1 MPYVKGFVSYI
12 VPLLLALRCIPA
24 GAQALPQ
31 APEISSGVLP
41 DGISYYLAASSRDAG
56 LADFAVVQKGVADR
70 LSSRRLL
77 VSLPHFGDRR
87 PCDFLSG
94 RGVPFG
100 RDGYVSYG
108 AGTTTY
114 HFRDVPVTDRSVCDS
129 MLLMV
134 LDIAS
139 AYSGEQALIVSGDVD
154 RNVIADRLKLL
165 SLMVSGRDAS
175 RPDDGY
181 EWLPSKEPTYYFS
194 ENPASGTAA
203 LRVSWSCPRVPRESM
218 NTLQSM
224 VSRHY
229 AVSLGNILENRIRDD
244 FRRRGIPIAD
254 IRFRYVDSAM
264 VPGDEQF
271 TMTVITSDDRYT
283 DAISRVSSVL
293 ARMDRYGASLAELQ
307 DARDRLASGVSAF
320 HAYGSGTNADYV
332 LRCRAAFLYN
342 ASLASESTVADFLTG
357 GRIPGVQELDLF
369 NSYASALL
377 DPLENITIGFDTPD
391 AAVSTDLTELFT
403 SSWTAPEEDM
413 DAGLKAKPDTSGVY
427 SPTSRVRIR
436 SEAAEP
442 VSGGRLWTFSNGMRV
457 VYKRIP
463 GSGRFSYAFMIRGG
477 SASAPGLM
485 DGESAFVGDMLSL
498 SCIAGMHGSD
508 FFEMLRAYGITMDA
522 GATLSS
528 IRISGEAPSSGLH
541 LLLGSLLSLANDRY
555 PEEQAYAYYSDCETA
570 RLELRRRT
578 DEGVKDYLDS
588 LMFKERLNTGH
599 KYAQVPDKSIQAKA
613 EALFADRFSHCADG
627 VLVLMGDLDE
637 AEARRQCCAA
647 LGDFVTGKGNIALPR
662 LITGAIPGT
671 VTMSSSAQELGI
683 GDGGRSVDVAV
694 SSAIPFSMEGYMSLG
709 VGVEAL
715 KDELAGRLAP
725 LGAYAGVESVLSF
738 YPEERVTLY
747 ITCRPCLVDGLPEG
761 VEPASSMA
769 ILDAVRASLE
779 AMASAPLS
787 AGRMAKARSAR
798 LSRMNGAVSDEK
810 MLIDMVL
817 DRYSY
822 GKDTVSGYRNLIQK
836 TSPASVQSVF
846 SALTSGGRVELM
858 LL

>member
-1 MPYVKGFVSYI
+1 MKSPVSYI
-12 VPLLLALRCIPA
+12 VPLLLVLRCLTA

-31 APEISSGVLP
+31 APEISSGVLSN
-41 DGISYYLAASSRDAG
+41 GISYYLAVNPRDAG
-56 LADFAVVQKGVADR
+56 LADFAVVQKGTADR
-70 LSSRRLL
+70 PSSRRLL
-77 VSLPHFGDRR
+77 VSLPHFGGRR

-94 RGVPFG
+94 RGVPYG
-100 RDGYVSYG
+100 RNGYVSYG
-108 AGTTTY
+108 SGTTTY
-114 HFRDVPVTDRSVCDS
+114 HFRGVPVSDRNVCDS

-139 AYSGEQALIVSGDVD
+139 AHHGEQALIVSGDVD
-154 RNVIADRLKLL
+154 RNAIADRLKLL
-165 SLMVSGRDAS
+165 SLMVPDRDGS
-175 RPDDGY
+175 IGEEEY
-181 EWLPSKEPTYYFS
+181 EWLPSGEPTYYFS

-264 VPGDEQF
+264 APGDEQF
-271 TMTVITSDDRYT
+271 TMTVITSEERYT
-283 DAISRVSSVL
+283 EAISRVSSVF
-293 ARMDRYGASLAELQ
+293 ARMDRYGASLAELK

-320 HAYGSGTNADYV
+320 HAYGSGTNEDYV
-332 LRCRAAFLYN
+332 FRCRAAFLYN

-357 GRIPGVQELDLF
+357 GRIPGVQELELF

-377 DPLENITIGFDTPD
+377 DPLENITIGFDTPY
-391 AAVSTDLTELFT
+391 AAVNTDLTELFT
-403 SSWTAPEEDM
+403 SSWTAPEEAAE
-413 DAGLKAKPDTSGVY
+413 AGLTAKSDTSGVY
-427 SPTSRVRIR
+427 RPSSKARIR

-457 VYKRIP
+457 IYKRIP

-477 SASAPGLM
+477 SASAPELLE
-485 DGESAFVGDMLSL
+485 GESAFVGDMLSQ

-508 FFEMLRAYGITMDA
+508 FFEMLRAHGITMEA
-522 GATLSS
+522 GSDLSS
-528 IRISGEAPSSGLH
+528 IRIAGEAPSSGLH

-555 PEEQAYAYYSDCETA
+555 PEEQAFAYYSDCETA
-570 RLELRRRT
+570 RLELRRHT
-578 DEGVKDYLDS
+578 DDGVRDYIDS
-588 LMFKERLNTGH
+588 LMFKERRYTGH
-599 KYAQVPDKSIQAKA
+599 KSAQALDKGLQAKA
-613 EALFADRFSHCADG
+613 EALFADRFTHCSDG

-662 LITGAIPGT
+662 FVTGAIPGT
-671 VTMSSSAQELGI
+671 VTLSASSSELGI
-683 GDGGRSVDVAV
+683 GDGGRSVSVAV
-694 SSAIPFSMEGYMSLG
+694 SAAIPFSMEGYMSLG
-709 VGVEAL
+709 VGLEAL

-725 LGAYAGVESVLSF
+725 LGAYAELESALSF

-747 ITCRPCLVDGLPEG
+747 VTCRPCLADGLPDD
-761 VEPASSMA
+761 VEPAPSMS
-769 ILDAVRASLE
+769 ILDAVRASFA

-787 AGRMAKARSAR
+787 SGRMSKARSAQ
-798 LSRMNGAVSDEK
+798 LSRMNASVSDEK
-810 MLIDMVL
+810 MLIDKVL

-822 GKDTVSGYRNLIQK
+822 GKDTVSGYKNLIQK
-836 TSPASVQSVF
+836 ATPASVQSVF
-846 SALTSGGRVELM
+846 SALMSGGRVELM

>member
-1 MPYVKGFVSYI
+1 MPYVKGFVSYF
-12 VPLLLALRCIPA
+12 VPLLLVLRCVSV

-41 DGISYYLAASSRDAG
+41 DGICYYLAANSGDAG

-94 RGVPFG
+94 RGVPYG

-108 AGTTTY
+108 SGTTTY

-139 AYSGEQALIVSGDVD
+139 TFHGQQALIVSGDVD
-154 RNVIADRLKLL
+154 RNAIADRLKLL
-165 SLMVSGRDAS
+165 SLMVSGRDAAGM
-175 RPDDGY
+175 DDGY
-181 EWLPSKEPTYYFS
+181 EWLPSKDPTYYFS

-203 LRVSWSCPRVPRESM
+203 LRVSWSCPRVPAESM

-271 TMTVITSDDRYT
+271 TMTVITSADRYT

-293 ARMDRYGASLAELQ
+293 ARMDRYGASLAELK

-342 ASLASESTVADFLTG
+342 ASLASKSTVADFLTG
-357 GRIPGVQELDLF
+357 GRIPGVQELELF

-391 AAVSTDLTELFT
+391 AAVSTDLTVLFT
-403 SSWTAPEEDM
+403 SSWTAPEDT
-413 DAGLKAKPDTSGVY
+413 DASMTEKTDTSGVY
-427 SPTSRVRIR
+427 RPASKVRIR
-436 SEAAEP
+436 SEAADP

-457 VYKRIP
+457 VYKKIP

-477 SASAPGLM
+477 SASAPGLL
-485 DGESAFVGDMLSL
+485 DGESAFVGDMLSR

-508 FFEMLRAYGITMDA
+508 FFEMLRAHGITMYA
-522 GATLSS
+522 GADLSS
-528 IRISGEAPSSGLH
+528 IRITGEAPSSGLH

-578 DEGVKDYLDS
+578 DEGVRDYLDS
-588 LMFKERLNTGH
+588 LMFKERRYTGR
-599 KYAQVPDKSIQAKA
+599 KSAQVPDSGIQAKA
-613 EALFADRFSHCADG
+613 EALFTDRFTHCSDG

-662 LITGAIPGT
+662 FSTGAIPGT
-671 VTMSSSAQELGI
+671 VTMSASARELGI

-694 SSAIPFSMEGYMSLG
+694 SAAIPFGMEGYMSLG

-715 KDELAGRLAP
+715 KDELAARLAP
-725 LGAYAGVESVLSF
+725 LGAYAVVESVLSF

-747 ITCRPCLVDGLPEG
+747 VTCRPCLADGLPEG
-761 VEPASSMA
+761 VEPGSSMA
-769 ILDAVRASLE
+769 ILDAVRASLY
-779 AMASAPLS
+779 AMASDPLS
-787 AGRMAKARSAR
+787 PGRMSKARSAR
-798 LSRMNGAVSDEK
+798 LSGMNVAVSDEK
-810 MLIDMVL
+810 ELIDMVL

-822 GKDTVSGYRNLIQK
+822 GKDTVSGYKNLIQK
-836 TSPASVQSVF
+836 TTPASVQSVF
-846 SALTSGGRVELM
+846 ATLMSGGRVELM